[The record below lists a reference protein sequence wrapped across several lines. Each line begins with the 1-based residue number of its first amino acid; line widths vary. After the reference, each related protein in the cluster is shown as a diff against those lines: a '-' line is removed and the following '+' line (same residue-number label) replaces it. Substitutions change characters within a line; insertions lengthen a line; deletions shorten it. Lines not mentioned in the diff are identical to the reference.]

1 MPRTPYD
8 CIIVVYAFRDGN
20 TRELFYAFDM
30 EAAEDAEDE
39 AVRDQRFGT
48 VGRDVGFAISMEEG

>member
-8 CIIVVYAFRDGN
+8 CIIVVYAYRDGN

-39 AVRDQRFGT
+39 AVRDQRFGKAGDH
-48 VGRDVGFAISMEEG
+48 VLFAIAVEGE